1 MTDDR
6 GNKVWF
12 DIAKRWNSMPWS
24 KTRTGER
31 RVVTAHYLGQYFDK
45 VEFWRETKA
54 KYAPKGE
61 KACPS
66 YSLRNS
72 WNTRARAAGLP
83 DFAVTR
89 SLPVEWFEGD
99 FHPPP
104 PWSFGNRTDHG
115 AYGKSVSVITILLKV
130 SLSKHLRVGLSLV
143 EYFG

>member
-1 MTDDR
+1 MLSTYRKAGGANRTKPRWLEEIPMTDDR

-72 WNTRARAAGLP
+72 WNT
-83 DFAVTR
+83 
-89 SLPVEWFEGD
+89 
-99 FHPPP
+99 
-104 PWSFGNRTDHG
+104 
-115 AYGKSVSVITILLKV
+115 K
-130 SLSKHLRVGLSLV
+130 
-143 EYFG
+143 